1 MDSNVNETINESQT
15 DEQQLEQSTKEVSI
29 SDKIDFLKA
38 QVINQSEM
46 INKSNKRFHIIVIV
60 LLLVIIGLVLHNI
73 HISNCIDNQVNTRI
87 PSSIMNEAYKPVIYL
102 YPEESTNVD
111 VYLTCDDM
119 TIMWPKANMVDEY
132 EYHWNVDANPDGTL
146 YQDNYE
152 YSYIFWEGKSDFNP
166 TFERGFCVSG
176 EETGEFLRIVL
187 NEMGLTPAE
196 YNEFI
201 VYWLPQMENNKYNLI
216 SFTGIDTTDEYNQA
230 YPLYVVDENG
240 NEPDCMMRVFMNWK
254 AVDEP
259 IEIEPQTFTTLERHG
274 FTVIE
279 WGGAE
284 VKE

>member
-15 DEQQLEQSTKEVSI
+15 DEQQSEQYTKEVSV
-29 SDKIDFLKA
+29 SDKLDFLKA

-46 INKSNKRFHIIVIV
+46 IKKSNKRFHIIVIV

-73 HISNCIDNQVNTRI
+73 RISNCIDNQVTTQI

-119 TIMWPKANMVDEY
+119 TTMWPKADMVDEY
-132 EYHWNVDANPDGTL
+132 EYHWNVDANSDGTL

-166 TFERGFCVSG
+166 TFERGFCVPG
-176 EETGEFLRIVL
+176 EETGEFLRVVL

-216 SFTGIDTTDEYNQA
+216 SFAGIDTTDEYNQT

-259 IEIEPQTFTTLERHG
+259 VEIEPQTFTTLRRHG

-279 WGGAE
+279 WGGSE